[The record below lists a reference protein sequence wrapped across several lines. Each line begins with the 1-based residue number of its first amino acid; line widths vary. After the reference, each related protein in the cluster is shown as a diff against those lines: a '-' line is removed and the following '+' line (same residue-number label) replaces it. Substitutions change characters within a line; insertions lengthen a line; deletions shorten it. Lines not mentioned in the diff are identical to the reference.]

1 MSDFNSNQITV
12 INSTFEMSNTG
23 EIHFGEVVQQLISI
37 GIESY
42 SVDYR
47 RGETT
52 YYLPNGNSLRLKFD
66 AHPEKISKN
75 FDAAKIKSAILQAQS
90 GTVMYPE
97 FKYLTY
103 EAGCIGYIVWING
116 KKVQYFGCN
125 GDIHTELFP
134 Q

>member
-47 RGETT
+47 RGETNL
-52 YYLPNGNSLRLKFD
+52 LP
-66 AHPEKISKN
+66 SKW
-75 FDAAKIKSAILQAQS
+75 K
-90 GTVMYPE
+90 
-97 FKYLTY
+97 
-103 EAGCIGYIVWING
+103 
-116 KKVQYFGCN
+116 
-125 GDIHTELFP
+125 
-134 Q
+134 

>member
-1 MSDFNSNQITV
+1 MSHFNPQQISI
-12 INSTFEMSNTG
+12 INNVFTKSNTG
-23 EIHFGEVVQQLISI
+23 EIHFGEVIQQLISI
-37 GIESY
+37 DIESY
-42 SVDYR
+42 NVDYR

-52 YYLPNGNSLRLKFD
+52 YYLSNGNSLRLEFD

-90 GTVMYPE
+90 GTVMYPK
-97 FKYLTY
+97 FKDLTY
-103 EAGCIGYIVWING
+103 EAGCIGYIVWISG
-116 KKVQYFGCN
+116 KKVDYLGCN